1 MRCLDTNEIK
11 LLKSELENK
20 KKSIGV
26 SKLRAAIYARKSAE
40 DERQTSKPTQIEECK
55 KFI

>member
-40 DERQTSKPTQIEECK
+40 EDRKSVV
-55 KFI
+55 